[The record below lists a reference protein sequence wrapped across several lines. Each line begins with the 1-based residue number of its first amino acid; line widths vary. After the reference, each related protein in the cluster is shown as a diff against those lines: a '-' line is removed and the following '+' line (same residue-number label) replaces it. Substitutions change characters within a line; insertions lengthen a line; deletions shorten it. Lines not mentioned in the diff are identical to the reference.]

1 MMNSATGGRGSSTT
15 WSMGRRSDSCK
26 AAAIALPVWTV
37 VVARTGAVGEV
48 VIDVVVPGAAV
59 PGAAV
64 TGAAAPGAAVVGAV
78 VPGGA
83 LVTGATPG

>member
-1 MMNSATGGRGSSTT
+1 
-15 WSMGRRSDSCK
+15 MGRRSDSCK
-26 AAAIALPVWTV
+26 AAAIALPVCTV

-64 TGAAAPGAAVVGAV
+64 PGATVVGAV